1 MVDAADGPP
10 GLTNYVNVPRVIG
23 ALISGGMATLW
34 ELQSVY
40 GIMDA
45 YNLLEVMTVDTANQ
59 RRADKWAR
67 RKNQ

>member
-1 MVDAADGPP
+1 MDAADAPP

-23 ALISGGMATLW
+23 ALVSGGMATLW

-45 YNLLEVMTVDTANQ
+45 YNLLEIMTVDTANQ
-59 RRADKWAR
+59 RRVDKWVR